1 MRVGP
6 GGEISNIE
14 KKCSSNICTYVPL
27 ILSTLFR
34 HPRSRARARARP
46 NRKKKGISRSRSI
59 LSFPPRDPASPLSKK
74 KKRLWRKL
82 RDPRLSISLRIYLL
96 RDGRPGGVF
105 GGCLHCITLH
115 FFFLFLSFFL
125 IRDSIVENSKNVSVH
140 PQKKNQSLV
149 RTWNDYHQLS
159 MLALSRIRENPS
171 RPSFPLPTPTT
182 PISYLYSTCTTCI
195 HNIIHLSVAR
205 TRNRKSC
212 SSRDK
217 QEV

>member
-1 MRVGP
+1 MY
-6 GGEISNIE
+6 
-14 KKCSSNICTYVPL
+14 ICTYVPL

-59 LSFPPRDPASPLSKK
+59 LSFPPPRDPASPLSKK

-105 GGCLHCITLH
+105 GGCLHCITFA
-115 FFFLFLSFFL
+115 FFFSFSFLFPYSRFDCRKLKKR
-125 IRDSIVENSKNVSVH
+125 IRTST
-140 PQKKNQSLV
+140 KKNQSLV

-171 RPSFPLPTPTT
+171 RPSTHPHHPN
-182 PISYLYSTCTTCI
+182 IVSVQYV
-195 HNIIHLSVAR
+195 HNMHTQHHTFI
-205 TRNRKSC
+205 C
-212 SSRDK
+212 SSNA
-217 QEV
+217 